1 MKKILS
7 VLSLALLGGA
17 MHAQVVTSSNLSSW
31 SDGQPTDM
39 FGTRTHTSDL
49 VVEEVTEGSVYGTGD
64 ARLITTGTSHRRF
77 STKPVS
83 VTADQG
89 YRIQVWAK
97 GQGDIRLA
105 LYDERPGTS
114 SGYSEYSAYTALNT
128 TTVTEVSY
136 DIIAATTTSNAEFII
151 SVRNTVA
158 PNHIVIDSVAVTM
171 VEITPPTPISIY
183 DIQYT
188 TDPSGDSP
196 LKDQVVMTGG
206 IVTAVR
212 NDGRYWIQNGTG
224 PWKGIYVYHQP
235 ATPVQL
241 GDSVVFTATVVEY
254 FNLTELSFINNFEVV
269 SNGNFFMAT
278 VINSGDLNSEAYE
291 GCLVRVNN
299 ANCTTGL
306 NNFNEWVVND
316 GSGNAK
322 IDDFLYMYTPTVGT
336 AYNVTGVV
344 DYGFSEY
351 KILPRDANDVSVAIV
366 SVNEVDAPKVS
377 IYPIPTQETLNI
389 EFATGVVREV
399 IITDANGKQ
408 MERFNSNGI
417 SRVNVANY
425 AAGVYFVNVN
435 GAVTRFVKQ

>member
-7 VLSLALLGGA
+7 ILSLAIMGGV

-31 SDGQPTDM
+31 SNGQPTDM
-39 FGTRTHTSDL
+39 FGSKTHTTDL
-49 VVEEVTEGSVYGTGD
+49 TVEEVTEGSVYGTGD

-77 STKPVS
+77 STKTVS

-89 YRIQVWAK
+89 YHIQVWAK
-97 GQGDIRLA
+97 GQGDIRFG
-105 LYDERPGTS
+105 LYDGRPGES
-114 SGYSEYSAYTALNT
+114 GGYSEYSAYNAVNSS
-128 TTVTEVSY
+128 TVTEYSANVMAVS
-136 DIIAATTTSNAEFII
+136 TTANAEFII

-158 PNHIVIDSVAVTM
+158 PNHIIIDSIAVTM
-171 VEITPPTPISIY
+171 VEITPPTPIGIY

-188 TDPSGDSP
+188 TDVTGDSP

-224 PWKGIYVYHQP
+224 PWKGVYVYHQP
-235 ATPVQL
+235 TTPVQL
-241 GDSVVFTATVVEY
+241 GDSVVFSATVVEY

-269 SNGNFFMAT
+269 SSGNFFMAT

-344 DYGFSEY
+344 DFGFSEY

-366 SVNEVDAPKVS
+366 GVNEFDAATVS
-377 IYPIPTQETLNI
+377 IYPIPAQETLNI
-389 EFATGVVREV
+389 EFATGIVRDV
-399 IITDANGKQ
+399 IITDASGKQ
-408 MERFNSNGI
+408 IERFNSNGI

-425 AAGVYFVNVN
+425 APGVYFVNVN
-435 GAVTRFVKQ
+435 GAVTRIVKQ